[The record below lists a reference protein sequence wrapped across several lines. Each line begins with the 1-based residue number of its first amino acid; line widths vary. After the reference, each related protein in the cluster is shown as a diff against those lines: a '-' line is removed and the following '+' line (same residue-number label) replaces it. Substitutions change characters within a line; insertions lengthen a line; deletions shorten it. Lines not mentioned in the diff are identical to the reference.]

1 MASRGEL
8 EQRVMELLWSSSAP
22 LSVADVHSLLSS
34 ERELAYTTVMTVLDR
49 LSKKG
54 LVDRELVSRAWQ
66 YRAHSSQAEVIAR
79 EVCGLLSEVNPE
91 VRAEALRLVSMYLT
105 DDERAAVAD
114 NVRI

>member
-1 MASRGEL
+1 MR
-8 EQRVMELLWSSSAP
+8 Q
-22 LSVADVHSLLSS
+22 VHDRFEG
-34 ERELAYTTVMTVLDR
+34 EREIAYTTVMTVLDR

-66 YRAHSSQAEVIAR
+66 YRAHSSQAEVVAR
-79 EVCGLLSEVNPE
+79 EVCGLLSGVKPE
-91 VRAEALRLVSMYLT
+91 VRAEALRLVSMHLT

>member
-1 MASRGEL
+1 MD
-8 EQRVMELLWSSSAP
+8 VLWRSAAP
-22 LSVADVHSLLSS
+22 TSVRDVHEAL
-34 ERELAYTTVMTVLDR
+34 RADRDIAYTTVMTVLDR

-91 VRAEALRLVSMYLT
+91 VRAEALRLVSMHLT